1 MERMGKEITQQ
12 QIDEILEEHGA
23 SGKLNYEEFVRIF
36 ANDDVDSDS
45 SGSLLDPSEPLK
57 AWNIS
62 KSKLILILFFRST

>member
-57 AWNIS
+57 A
-62 KSKLILILFFRST
+62 